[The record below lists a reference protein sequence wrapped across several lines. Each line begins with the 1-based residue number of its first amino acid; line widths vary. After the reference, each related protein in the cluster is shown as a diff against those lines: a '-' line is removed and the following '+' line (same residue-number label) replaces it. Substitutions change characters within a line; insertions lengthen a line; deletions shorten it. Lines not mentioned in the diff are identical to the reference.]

1 MIRYHSEVLM
11 VPKRNARKQERTPSD
26 ALVTIR
32 WSSASGQTRFAR
44 GKILDCSEKGVR
56 IEVIE
61 PIETRSYVT
70 LDAPELDRAGWA
82 GWGSVRYCVLR
93 RAKYILGVEL
103 SAGAHW
109 NRTASAVAPA

>member
-1 MIRYHSEVLM
+1 M
-11 VPKRNARKQERTPSD
+11 PKPNARRQERTPSH

-32 WSSASGQTRFAR
+32 WSVASGEARFAR
-44 GKILDCSEKGVR
+44 GKILDCSEKGLQV
-56 IEVIE
+56 ELIE
-61 PIETRSYVT
+61 PIQTRSYVT

-109 NRTASAVAPA
+109 NRTAGAVAPA